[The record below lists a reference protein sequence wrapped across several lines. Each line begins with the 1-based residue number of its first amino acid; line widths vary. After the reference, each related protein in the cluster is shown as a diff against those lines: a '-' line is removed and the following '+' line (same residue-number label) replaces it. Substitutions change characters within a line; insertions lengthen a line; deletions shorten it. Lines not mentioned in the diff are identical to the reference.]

1 MLRAEAMPGTFAQRT
16 VAVVPGDVIDIP
28 MLRRTV
34 GLRLRLHRQR
44 AGMSQKQVAEA
55 TGWSLSAVSMYEQ
68 GNREMS
74 YERLL
79 RTASLYG
86 VSVGDFFH
94 DGRDSHAARLAELE
108 ARVRGLEHSRR

>member
-1 MLRAEAMPGTFAQRT
+1 MLRVEAMPEDFAQRT
-16 VAVVPGDVIDIP
+16 AAHVPGDVIDSP
-28 MLRRTV
+28 MLRRAV

-44 AGMSQKQVAEA
+44 AGLSQKRVAEV

-79 RTASLYG
+79 RVASLYG

-94 DGRDSHAARLAELE
+94 DGRDSHAARLMELE
-108 ARVRGLEHSRR
+108 VRVERLEHYGR